1 MAIKTFSSGEVL
13 TAADTN
19 TYLTNSGLVYI
30 TTATA
35 SNTASALNIQSCFS
49 ATYDNYRIE
58 ITNIR
63 SSSNSAIYFQMLN
76 GATPVT
82 TGTYNWA
89 YVGISTLNVSTNSQ
103 AASQTSGFIGV
114 NTNSSTDTGNSAT
127 FDILNPYLARRTIL
141 LGQAIGINAG
151 LNGFDIRN
159 GGANHESPASYD
171 GIRLLTGLGNI
182 TFTARVYGYRQ
193 A

>member
-19 TYLTNSGLVYI
+19 TYLNNGGLVYV

-35 SNTASALNIQSCFS
+35 SNTAAALNITSCFS

-63 SSSNSAIYFQMLN
+63 SSSAANISWQLLN
-76 GATPVT
+76 GSTPVT
-82 TGTYNWA
+82 TGTYNYA
-89 YVGISTLNVSTNSQ
+89 YVGISSLNASTNTFG
-103 AASQTSGFIGV
+103 ASQTSCFICGI
-114 NTNSSTDTGNSAT
+114 SSTTDTGNSVV
-127 FDILNPYLARRTIL
+127 FDILNPFLARRTVA
-141 LGQAIGINAG
+141 LGNSINLNGG

-159 GGANHESPASYD
+159 GGGNHESPASYD
-171 GIRLLTGLGNI
+171 GIRLLTSSGNI